1 MRGQRSGR
9 RSGQDSSWI
18 LVALSASSLRKGG
31 MGWVPRE
38 VRLAVT
44 ASVGSHWYGGYVIDT
59 GSSFAGGCV
68 VAETL
73 V

>member
-9 RSGQDSSWI
+9 RSGQDSGWI
-18 LVALSASSLRKGG
+18 LFALSASSLRKGG

-44 ASVGSHWYGGYVIDT
+44 ASAGSHGGYVIDT
-59 GSSFAGGCV
+59 GSSFAGDCV